1 MRELAIDIETY
12 SPEDIRKCG
21 AYRYA
26 SHPDFKVLLFA
37 YAFDHEEPRVVD
49 LACGES
55 LPPEVLRSLRD
66 PDVLKTAWNAAFE
79 RICLSRM
86 LGLPVGQYLPP
97 DQWDCSMVAAAHTG
111 FPLSLEDAGKA
122 LDLSADEAKLK
133 EGKTLIRYFCRPA
146 KNGKPHQPDEA
157 PDKWATFKEYCR
169 RDVRAE
175 QVIRSKVTRLQQP
188 EWERKLWLTDQAIN
202 DRGVMLDT
210 VLAKAA
216 VAIEAEHR
224 EALMQE
230 ARELTGKENPNSP
243 VQLKQYLKERTGF
256 AVASL
261 SKAGFDEL
269 ESRLQFWPDA
279 RRVVA
284 IRREL
289 AKTSNAK
296 YGAMLD
302 CVCPDGRVRGLLQ
315 FCGAVRTGRWAG
327 RLVQVQNLPQN
338 HLPDIDRARSLARQ
352 GNLDELALNYGN
364 PPQVLS
370 ELIRTALIA
379 KGGCVFH
386 VCDFSAIEARVIAW
400 VAGEKWVLDV
410 FREGGDI
417 YCSTASK
424 MFGVPVSKH
433 GPNAHLRQRGKV
445 AVLAL
450 GYGGGVPALE
460 AMGGARLGLTA
471 DEMTHIV
478 KLWRESNPHIV
489 KLWRSVDRAAQAAI
503 CGGHSA
509 SINRGIRF
517 ERRWGCL
524 IITLPSGRS
533 LCYPRARIGLEQ
545 TAWGEREIIEYEGLE
560 QTSRK
565 WSTLRTYG
573 GKLTENIVQAI
584 ARDLLG
590 NVLLRAEEQNL
601 HTVFHV
607 HDEIIVEAPATL
619 KPATMEALFS
629 QPPAWALDLP
639 LKGAGYTTPYYLK
652 D

>member
-216 VAIEAEHR
+216 VAIEAER
-224 EALMQE
+224 MPRWA
-230 ARELTGKENPNSP
+230 
-243 VQLKQYLKERTGF
+243 RTGTPPVLRCRSHR
-256 AVASL
+256 ALGRSAGAS
-261 SKAGFDEL
+261 A
-269 ESRLQFWPDA
+269 
-279 RRVVA
+279 
-284 IRREL
+284 EL
-289 AKTSNAK
+289 ATK
-296 YGAMLD
+296 
-302 CVCPDGRVRGLLQ
+302 PPPRHRP
-315 FCGAVRTGRWAG
+315 R
-327 RLVQVQNLPQN
+327 PQ
-338 HLPDIDRARSLARQ
+338 S
-352 GNLDELALNYGN
+352 G
-364 PPQVLS
+364 
-370 ELIRTALIA
+370 
-379 KGGCVFH
+379 
-386 VCDFSAIEARVIAW
+386 
-400 VAGEKWVLDV
+400 
-410 FREGGDI
+410 
-417 YCSTASK
+417 
-424 MFGVPVSKH
+424 
-433 GPNAHLRQRGKV
+433 
-445 AVLAL
+445 
-450 GYGGGVPALE
+450 
-460 AMGGARLGLTA
+460 
-471 DEMTHIV
+471 
-478 KLWRESNPHIV
+478 
-489 KLWRSVDRAAQAAI
+489 
-503 CGGHSA
+503 
-509 SINRGIRF
+509 
-517 ERRWGCL
+517 
-524 IITLPSGRS
+524 PSGRS
-533 LCYPRARIGLEQ
+533 RRVGSQ
-545 TAWGEREIIEYEGLE
+545 
-560 QTSRK
+560 
-565 WSTLRTYG
+565 LR
-573 GKLTENIVQAI
+573 Q
-584 ARDLLG
+584 
-590 NVLLRAEEQNL
+590 
-601 HTVFHV
+601 
-607 HDEIIVEAPATL
+607 PA
-619 KPATMEALFS
+619 A
-629 QPPAWALDLP
+629 
-639 LKGAGYTTPYYLK
+639 GAQ
-652 D
+652 